1 MTQIPKRPFREAVA
15 DIVAL
20 HGTKI
25 SRKNLHAY
33 CTKNNILI
41 PAVLYSQHR
50 LPGVRGWFDL
60 TVLLQ
65 NAQGT
70 NTQFLPAVPPPPEM
84 TDEEIEVDLSAKF
97 STLELM
103 SHGVVDQSF
112 RSLIVSGNPG
122 IGKTFTLENIFEK
135 AAGES
140 KILFT
145 GVRGYVRATGLYRL
159 MWENRHKEAVLL
171 FDDSD
176 FIFTDEI
183 SLNLLKG
190 GLDTTK
196 KRKIS
201 WHSEK
206 VFESEDGENIPQE
219 FEFNGAVVFISNL
232 NFPRLVAQGSKL
244 APHLAAL
251 MDRSFYLDL
260 NLNSVR
266 EQLIRIKWV
275 AKHSDILKDV
285 DKKGKEEILEYI
297 KTNQERFRELSLRSL
312 VKLQILYKGSKG
324 NISQFKRMAS
334 ATLLIRR

>member
-1 MTQIPKRPFREAVA
+1 
-15 DIVAL
+15 
-20 HGTKI
+20 
-25 SRKNLHAY
+25 
-33 CTKNNILI
+33 
-41 PAVLYSQHR
+41 

-70 NTQFLPAVPPPPEM
+70 NTQFSPAVPPPPEM
-84 TDEEIEVDLSAKF
+84 TDEEIESDICARF
-97 STLELM
+97 ATLELM
-103 SHGVVDQSF
+103 AEGVADQSF
-112 RSLIVSGNPG
+112 KSLIVSGNPG
-122 IGKTFTLENIFEK
+122 IGKTFALENILEK
-135 AAGES
+135 AANNS

-145 GVRGYVRATGLYRL
+145 GVRGYVRATGLFRL
-159 MWENRHKEAVLL
+159 MWESRHKEAVLL

-176 FIFTDEI
+176 FVFTDEI

-196 KRKIS
+196 RRKIS

-206 VFESEDGENIPQE
+206 NFEDDGGEEIPKE
-219 FEFNGAVVFISNL
+219 FEFNGSIVFISNL
-232 NFPRLVAQGSKL
+232 NFPRLVAQGNKL
-244 APHLAAL
+244 APHLSAL

-275 AKHSDILKDV
+275 AKNSDILKDV
-285 DKKGKEEILEYI
+285 DKKGKDQILEYI
-297 KTNQERFRELSLRSL
+297 ETNQERFRELSLRSL

-324 NISQFKRMAS
+324 NINQFKRIAS
-334 ATLLIRR
+334 ATLLVRK